1 MGKESKG
8 QRRGR
13 GLVFTIGGFSD
24 NASSYSIPY
33 AVSFSLSIFV
43 LGVAQGMNGDVTWEK
58 SR

>member
-1 MGKESKG
+1 
-8 QRRGR
+8 
-13 GLVFTIGGFSD
+13 VFTIGGFSD